1 MTAYALVHPLGLA
14 LARIG
19 ALWRRMQ
26 TAVLI
31 LLVIAL
37 ALGAAVAFT
46 IWARDAARNRTIA
59 ALTHNHDVAV
69 AQDAASKLLF
79 ARAYF
84 LITHRRLDDA
94 QALVSLFDLRGSDKM
109 RADLHYDLGNGR
121 LLAAFDKI
129 DSADFDAAG
138 ALVGL
143 AQEDYIEAMRLNPDD
158 WDARYNFDVAARLVR
173 QYPSFTN
180 YPDPRRAGPR
190 PVWTE
195 LPNVPRGEP

>member
-1 MTAYALVHPLGLA
+1 MTAYAFSHPISFILAQIGVLWRRVRTAALVVLVIILA
-14 LARIG
+14 LA
-19 ALWRRMQ
+19 
-26 TAVLI
+26 TAA
-31 LLVIAL
+31 AL
-37 ALGAAVAFT
+37 A

-59 ALTHNHDVAV
+59 ALTGNRDVAV
-69 AQDAASKLLF
+69 AQDAAPPLLF

-94 QALVSLFDLRGSDKM
+94 QTLVSLFDLRGSTKA

-173 QYPSFTN
+173 QYPSFVN
-180 YPDPRRAGPR
+180 YPDPRRTGPR
-190 PVWTE
+190 PIWTE

>member
-1 MTAYALVHPLGLA
+1 MTAHTLSHSVSVVLA
-14 LARIG
+14 QVG
-19 ALWRRMQ
+19 EYWRRAR
-26 TAVLI
+26 TVVLA
-31 LLVIAL
+31 LLVIVL
-37 ALGAAVAFT
+37 ACCSFAAFL
-46 IWARDAARNRTIA
+46 ILARDSARNRTIA
-59 ALTHNHDVAV
+59 ALSNNHDVAV
-69 AQDAASKLLF
+69 AQNAAPRLLF

-94 QALVSLFDLRGSDKM
+94 QALVSLHDLRGSD
-109 RADLHYDLGNGR
+109 RARDALHYDLGNGR

-180 YPDPRRAGPR
+180 TPDPRRHGPR
-190 PVWTE
+190 PIWTE
-195 LPNVPRGEP
+195 LPNIPRGEP

>member
-1 MTAYALVHPLGLA
+1 MTSFALAPPVRAAFLHIGAFWARIKTFVLVALVIVLA
-14 LARIG
+14 
-19 ALWRRMQ
+19 
-26 TAVLI
+26 V
-31 LLVIAL
+31 
-37 ALGAAVAFT
+37 AAVAAFAL
-46 IWARDAARNRTIA
+46 WPRDAARNRTIT

-69 AQDAASKLLF
+69 AQDAAPKLLF

-84 LITHRRLDDA
+84 LITHGRLDEA
-94 QALVSLFDLRGSDKM
+94 QAIVSLLDLRGTDKA

-129 DSADFDAAG
+129 DLADFDAAG

-173 QYPSFTN
+173 QYPSFVNT
-180 YPDPRRAGPR
+180 PDPRRQGPR
-190 PVWTE
+190 PIWTE

>member
-1 MTAYALVHPLGLA
+1 MTAHALAHPFGLA
-14 LARIG
+14 LAQVL
-19 ALWRRMQ
+19 AFWRRIR
-26 TAVLI
+26 TVALVA
-31 LLVIAL
+31 LVIVLAL
-37 ALGAAVAFT
+37 ATAAAFA
-46 IWARDAARNRTIA
+46 IWARDAGRNRTIA
-59 ALTHNHDVAV
+59 GLADNHDIAV
-69 AQDAASKLLF
+69 AQNAAPKLLF

-94 QALVSLFDLRGSDKM
+94 QAMTSLFDLRGNDKA

-190 PVWTE
+190 PIWTE